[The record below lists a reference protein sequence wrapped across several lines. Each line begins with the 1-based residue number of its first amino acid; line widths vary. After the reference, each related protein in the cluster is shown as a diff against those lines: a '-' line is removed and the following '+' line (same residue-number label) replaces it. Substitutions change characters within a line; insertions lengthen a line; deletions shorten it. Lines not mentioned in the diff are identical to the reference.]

1 MFATLGRVVYRRR
14 HVVVVLFIG
23 LVAIGGLFGRDLA
36 AHLSQEGWFDETAES
51 AVASRLAD
59 DTFGRDTDSDV
70 IALYT
75 APDGATVD
83 DPQIAERMRAHFADL
98 LARYPDRIQKI
109 DSYWDGALTSGFAD
123 ESHRYAFAS
132 IGLRGEGVAT
142 VENFDAIVDDLG
154 VAGMTVQLA
163 GLQPIVGQ
171 INEGMQSDIH
181 RAELIA
187 LPLVAILLFFVF
199 GGVVAALLPVLIG
212 VMTILGAQGIMRA
225 IAAGIEVNAFASA
238 VVTLV
243 SLGLAIDYGLF
254 TVTRFR
260 EEIAAGRSV
269 EEAVVTTVT
278 RAGRTIVF
286 SAAIIAVSLAALFI
300 YPHGV
305 LRSVPYGAISA
316 VVLAAV
322 LSTTM
327 LPAVLAILGRRVD
340 ALSWHRF
347 SRTKTAEQIDSG
359 VFSRI
364 ATAAMRRPVAVAVPL
379 TLVLLALILPI
390 RGIDFGGLSERY
402 LAADNPARV
411 AQQDFDGT
419 FPQFRTEP
427 LRLVVIGADNAQ
439 LGEIRVAASATPG
452 LTAPFAPSTPTR
464 DGINVLEAGLV
475 DDDDAGPAIE
485 ALRDLRAPP
494 GVLIMVAGLPALEYD
509 SIQGLID
516 GLPALLTIL
525 VLSSFLLLLFAFGS
539 VVLAVKAIV
548 VSALSLGATLGVLTW
563 LFVDGHASGLFD
575 FTPGPLMFAV
585 LVLIVTVVF
594 GLSTDYEV
602 FLLSRMVEARANGAD
617 TPEAIRYG
625 IARTGGVIS
634 AAAAILVVVTGAFAF
649 SDLVLMKY
657 IALGMI
663 FALVLDATVLR
674 MWLVPAVMKMLGDL
688 CWWPG
693 FGLSR
698 NWSGQPG
705 LDAGLAAGEH
715 EQRAGDRVR
724 DDLDRVVVDPAE

>member
-14 HVVVVLFIG
+14 HLVIAILLAV
-23 LVAIGGLFGRDLA
+23 VAIGGLFGRDLA
-36 AHLSQEGWFDETAES
+36 DHLSQEGWFDDTSES
-51 AVASRLAD
+51 AIAARLAD
-59 DTFGRDTDSDV
+59 NTFGRDTDADV
-70 IALYT
+70 IVLYT
-75 APDGATVD
+75 TPDGTTVD
-83 DPQIAERMRAHFADL
+83 DPAITERMRAHFAKL
-98 LARYPDRIQKI
+98 RAEYPDQIQKI

-123 ESHRYAFAS
+123 ESGRHAFAS
-132 IGLRGEGVAT
+132 IGLRGEGTAT
-142 VENFDAIVDDLG
+142 VDNFEAIEDALAVD
-154 VAGMTVQLA
+154 GMTVQLA
-163 GLQPIVGQ
+163 GLQPIVDQ

-212 VMTILGAQGIMRA
+212 VMTILGAQGIMRV

-269 EEAVVTTVT
+269 EQAVVTTVE
-278 RAGRTIVF
+278 RAGRTVVF

-327 LPAVLAILGRRVD
+327 LPAVLGIIGTRID

-347 SRTKTAEQIDSG
+347 SRTKTPEELDAG
-359 VFSRI
+359 YFSRV
-364 ATAAMRRPVAVAVPL
+364 ALSAMRRPVLVAVPL
-379 TLVLLALILPI
+379 LLVLLALILPI
-390 RGIDFGGLSERY
+390 RNIDFGGLSERY
-402 LAADNPARV
+402 LAPQNPARV
-411 AQQDFDGT
+411 AQQDFDAT

-427 LRLVVIGADNAQ
+427 IRLVVIGADNTQ
-439 LGEIRVAASATPG
+439 IGDIRAAASAAPG
-452 LTAPFAPSTPTR
+452 LTGPFEPSTPTR
-464 DGINVLEAGLV
+464 DGINVLDAGLI
-475 DDDDAGPAIE
+475 DQDDAGPTIE

-494 GVLIMVAGLPALEYD
+494 GVLMMVAGVPALEYD
-509 SIQGLID
+509 SIEGLID
-516 GLPALLTIL
+516 GLPLLLAIL
-525 VLSSFLLLLFAFGS
+525 VVSSFLLLFAAFGS
-539 VVLAVKAIV
+539 AVLAIKAIA

-563 LFVDGHASGLFD
+563 LFVDGHVSETFG

-602 FLLSRMVEARANGAD
+602 FLLSRMVEARAKGAD
-617 TPEAIRYG
+617 TPEAIRFG

-674 MWLVPAVMKMLGDL
+674 LWLVPAVMKLLGDL

-693 FGLSR
+693 IGQSR
-698 NWSGQPG
+698 RGS
-705 LDAGLAAGEH
+705 AGVASAAGEN
-715 EQRAGDRVR
+715 EQRPGDRVG
-724 DDLDRVVVDPAE
+724 DDLHRVGVDPAE